1 VYIKCPLSTHD
12 SQDGIPGRVVT
23 WRGIS
28 RCDGRQGFGELMTV
42 ATQRKQLAGGVIRAG
57 YEMRSEG
64 IRITDAKLAIR
75 AA

>member
-1 VYIKCPLSTHD
+1 MPSSSTGLRWSFSPASVTQRSRSAPLA
-12 SQDGIPGRVVT
+12 
-23 WRGIS
+23 IS
-28 RCDGRQGFGELMTV
+28 RVAPV

>member
-1 VYIKCPLSTHD
+1 MLWQSAEFT
-12 SQDGIPGRVVT
+12 QAG
-23 WRGIS
+23 
-28 RCDGRQGFGELMTV
+28 V